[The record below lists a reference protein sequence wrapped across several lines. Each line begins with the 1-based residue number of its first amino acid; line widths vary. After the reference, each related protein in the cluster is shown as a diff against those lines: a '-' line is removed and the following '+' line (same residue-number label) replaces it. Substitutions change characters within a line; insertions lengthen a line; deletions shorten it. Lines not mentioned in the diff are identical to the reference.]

1 MCTKII
7 YTVKEKEFLT
17 LFKVFLENGNPITA
31 KTHVTAAGFQWK
43 WKDLW
48 GYEEYFMKLEFQKLV
63 CISHE
68 DTLTCLVR

>member
-31 KTHVTAAGFQWK
+31 KTHVKAAGFQ
-43 WKDLW
+43 
-48 GYEEYFMKLEFQKLV
+48 
-63 CISHE
+63 
-68 DTLTCLVR
+68 